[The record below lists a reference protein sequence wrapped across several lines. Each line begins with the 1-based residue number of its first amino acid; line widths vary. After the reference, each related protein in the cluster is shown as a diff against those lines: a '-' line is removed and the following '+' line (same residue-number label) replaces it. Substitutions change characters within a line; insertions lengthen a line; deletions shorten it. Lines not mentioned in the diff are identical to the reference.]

1 MATENDSVYAFDA
14 NDPTAGPRHN
24 GVLWQTS
31 FIDPANGI
39 TTVPAQDVENNGV
52 GPTYGI
58 TATPV
63 IDRATGTI
71 YVVSQVKEQPTDAGG
86 PHYVQQFHALNLV
99 NGKEKDGGPA
109 TIGDTTLHPDGS
121 FTNDTPLSVP
131 GTGAGS
137 ADGVVKFN
145 ALRQLPRMGLVLDM
159 NVPGHPDGVVF
170 TGSASDGDIDPYHGW
185 LIGYDAKTLKFVT
198 IFNTTPNGDFGGI
211 WQSGAAPSVASNGD
225 LILGTGNGTFD
236 AFTTTTPPGPAA
248 QGESGFGLG
257 SSGIHQSAAVSFA
270 ASIPSTGVGSTG
282 LFFNGDTPTDQ
293 PVAPDVNQPLA
304 GTGIDFTAGAEDPNG
319 PHTFQATLSYSGTTL
334 TETIT
339 DQTTGATFSRAY
351 QNVDLP
357 ASRRRRHRLRRLR
370 RRHRRP
376 ARRPSDH
383 ELDLLQRR
391 PDPHRPLRRLRQQ
404 WRPDGH
410 RDHELQRLRG
420 RPDAPIRGPAGG
432 KPLRQQPREYP
443 ELLDDLHLPDEA
455 AGPSGPIGDGLTFII
470 QNDTGHRPGP
480 DFGESSLRLSPTPG
494 TMTVVDSFTPFDFKN
509 RDIHD
514 TDTSSTGM
522 TLLPDFPGTAHP
534 NLAVTADKSGTIR
547 LIDIDNMGGVN
558 TGGPDR
564 VLQEFTAN
572 PHGLIYSSPVYFDG
586 KVYIQGVGDVLKAF
600 ALKLDPATNTMMLD
614 ETPVSQGTSVSGFP
628 GEVQSVSANGT
639 TNGIVWEA
647 EVDGFATGGP
657 AILRAYDAN
666 DLSTPLYASNQA
678 GPRHGRRWDQVQHAD
693 DRQRARLPRDAIRG

>member
-1 MATENDSVYAFDA
+1 MGDGKVHNVLIVATENDSVYAFDA

-39 TTVPAQDVENNGV
+39 TPVPAQDVENNGV
-52 GPTYGI
+52 GPMYGI

-63 IDRATGTI
+63 IDRATKTI

-99 NGKEKDGGPA
+99 TGKEKDGGPV

-185 LIGYDAKTLKFVT
+185 LIGYDAKTLKLVT

-270 ASIPSTGVGSTG
+270 ASIPSTGVSSTG

-304 GTGIDFTAGAEDPNG
+304 GTGINFTAGAEDPNG
-319 PHTFQATLSYSGTTL
+319 PAHLPGDPLVQRHHALRDDHRPDHRRHLQPRLPERGPPHHRRRQTPPSSASAPAPTAGRRRSAITSWTYSSGGQTLIDHSGGFASNGDLTATGITNFNGSAADL
-334 TETIT
+334 TGP
-339 DQTTGATFSRAY
+339 DDG
-351 QNVDLP
+351 
-357 ASRRRRHRLRRLR
+357 ASRR
-370 RRHRRP
+370 
-376 ARRPSDH
+376 ATS
-383 ELDLLQRR
+383 
-391 PDPHRPLRRLRQQ
+391 
-404 WRPDGH
+404 
-410 RDHELQRLRG
+410 
-420 RPDAPIRGPAGG
+420 
-432 KPLRQQPREYP
+432 
-443 ELLDDLHLPDEA
+443 
-455 AGPSGPIGDGLTFII
+455 
-470 QNDTGHRPGP
+470 
-480 DFGESSLRLSPTPG
+480 SPT
-494 TMTVVDSFTPFDFKN
+494 
-509 RDIHD
+509 
-514 TDTSSTGM
+514 
-522 TLLPDFPGTAHP
+522 A
-534 NLAVTADKSGTIR
+534 A
-547 LIDIDNMGGVN
+547 
-558 TGGPDR
+558 
-564 VLQEFTAN
+564 
-572 PHGLIYSSPVYFDG
+572 
-586 KVYIQGVGDVLKAF
+586 
-600 ALKLDPATNTMMLD
+600 
-614 ETPVSQGTSVSGFP
+614 
-628 GEVQSVSANGT
+628 
-639 TNGIVWEA
+639 
-647 EVDGFATGGP
+647 
-657 AILRAYDAN
+657 
-666 DLSTPLYASNQA
+666 
-678 GPRHGRRWDQVQHAD
+678 
-693 DRQRARLPRDAIRG
+693 